1 MTQRWRS
8 NLLIKMR
15 NLLHTLWVR
24 MFVFAAIR
32 LGYSLIIPKD
42 DDTVI
47 HIATSEAA
55 LLTSMRLYIE
65 EYEAEASSRKKEAL
79 KS

>member
-1 MTQRWRS
+1 
-8 NLLIKMR
+8 
-15 NLLHTLWVR
+15 

-65 EYEAEASSRKKEAL
+65 EYEAEASSRKEEAL
-79 KS
+79 AI